1 MHELTMTLWRLEPLQ
16 RGVAEAP
23 FPNCRPKGLNF
34 FGKVRNHTKGDMLFR
49 KSRRL
54 LGVASRLRRHPSVI
68 LVI

>member
-34 FGKVRNHTKGDMLFR
+34 LEKFETTQKVTCCFESLEGF
-49 KSRRL
+49 
-54 LGVASRLRRHPSVI
+54 
-68 LVI
+68 